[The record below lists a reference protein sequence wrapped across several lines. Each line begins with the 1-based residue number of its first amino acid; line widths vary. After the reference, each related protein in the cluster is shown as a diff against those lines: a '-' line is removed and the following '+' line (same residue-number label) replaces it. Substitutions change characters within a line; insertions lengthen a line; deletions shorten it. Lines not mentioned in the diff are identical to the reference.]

1 MNKPTEKSSSESR
14 PQTASGLPHVKKS
27 NCAHTRSTSNAV
39 ALMDRMWKIGYKQ
52 NVS

>member
-1 MNKPTEKSSSESR
+1 MNKPTEKSSSR
-14 PQTASGLPHVKKS
+14 ADRRLPRGLPHVKKS